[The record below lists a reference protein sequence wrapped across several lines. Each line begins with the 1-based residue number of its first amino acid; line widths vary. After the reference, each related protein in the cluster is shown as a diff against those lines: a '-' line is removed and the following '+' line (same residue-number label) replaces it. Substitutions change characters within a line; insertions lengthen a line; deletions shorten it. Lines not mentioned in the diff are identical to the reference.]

1 MLIKWCDGLG
11 GVASRGV
18 ALVVV
23 VVVDGVGLLALI
35 VDRGYGLGV
44 VVVGGTYP

>member
-1 MLIKWCDGLG
+1 LPTRFVCNGWLGGLG
-11 GVASRGV
+11 GVA
-18 ALVVV
+18 LVMV

-44 VVVGGTYP
+44 VVVGCTYL